1 MKCKNCGNECAVGK
15 FCNQCGALL
24 PVEEE
29 VKSAE
34 AAPAQAPQS
43 TQAEARPEP
52 EQAAEQAAPA
62 VQAESA
68 PSEAAPEQEAPAA
81 ETAEVPAAETPVQEE
96 PLKETP
102 AAEAP
107 VQEEPVKEVPAAEA
121 PVQEEPV
128 KEVSAAETP
137 AAEQPAP
144 VQTIPVAAPVQTA
157 PSAAPVAAAPA
168 GNDIKGKIREIC
180 GKVKAKMGEKAYKG
194 VGLWVPAILPAFW
207 GLLII
212 LFLAAD
218 GVNAGGFIRD
228 SGYGVMGGMYGGG
241 AAFGAVMC
249 LLIGLAYIG
258 LGVFRIVL
266 AVKKPYLTPKFVVP
280 TQLGLYGALF
290 LMSCVMVGSINT
302 YMGGAHSGPAG
313 NCILAFT
320 IIGAIFV
327 AAGILLFKFGCVD
340 ELIELRKNAA
350 AEYAEE
356 RKKKLAEQAA
366 AQAAAQ
372 SAAASAAMA
381 AMQLAA
387 SADPAKSMGEGAAAV
402 PQVVY
407 VQGDAK
413 PSMEDE
419 LFGKIPMKKKII
431 NYRWSGAVASLVAV
445 LFIAIAGVLPLSEIR
460 GGGAYSGFSFVY
472 TTFVMLAENAYY
484 SAGEYALSILFLVL
498 ELAAFAL
505 CALFAFL
512 HLRIAIKQPYTQHP
526 IFGMFHLWFTTIA
539 AGLMTYMVV
548 WSGIIDSYSSD
559 IGYIISAIIALILLA
574 VVLAGCMFG
583 VILYIVC
590 ARTDENRYLIKK
602 KRLQLRDD
610 PSSDTAG
617 IKSRKK
623 FAIAVAVIAL
633 VAFILSVA
641 MPAMKSSNR
650 GFDPN
655 VAISFR
661 VGESYYDIVDALGE
675 PYSVNTTSDNGKVAY
690 WYSKSYTDVMGKGNN
705 SGSDDDFDDIEDW
718 EDLENA
724 FEDSMK
730 EEEERQQQLDGL
742 VYQYYKITFD
752 KNNYMTYLVYDNNCS
767 YRSGNS
773 EEKRLSYGNMSLE
786 EYVNG
791 GNSTFGFNV
800 SVAYDDGSYEAGY
813 VDTLYSFDYSGNST
827 FKYNS
832 VLSDD
837 PVPVTAQG
845 ISSSDIVDFGN
856 AAYIDLGIDTY
867 LYKIGGILI
876 GAEDKADSNAEIT
889 SSDIS
894 VSGATIYV
902 DYSLTGIDGAI
913 AKLASTGKVRG
924 FVVTDK
930 IGGSRVTGGTY
941 AGSENGSLYT
951 YSSTNRKLLF
961 ASYADTKSN
970 TSIFETLKIRI
981 VGSYAFN
988 YYSRNTAITTLP
1000 AMGPGTSGYMG
1011 VTTLEDYAFAG
1022 STFTRVT
1029 IPSCVTSVGSKIF
1042 YGCSDGSVTLS
1053 GRTSVPSSW
1062 PSDWAVYNSSGY
1074 AWDIYNQ
1081 DGTRIN

>member
-29 VKSAE
+29 VKPAE

-43 TQAEARPEP
+43 TQAEVRPEP
-52 EQAAEQAAPA
+52 EQAAEQAAPI

-68 PSEAAPEQEAPAA
+68 PSEAAPEQEVPAAETPVQEAPAA
-81 ETAEVPAAETPVQEE
+81 ETAEVPAAEIPVQEE
-96 PLKETP
+96 PS
-102 AAEAP
+102 
-107 VQEEPVKEVPAAEA
+107 KEVPAAETAEA
-121 PVQEEPV
+121 P
-128 KEVSAAETP
+128 AAETP

-302 YMGGAHSGPAG
+302 YMGGAYSGPAG

-356 RKKKLAEQAA
+356 RKNKLAEQAA

-372 SAAASAAMA
+372 TAAASAAMA

-387 SADPAKSMGEGAAAV
+387 SADPSKSVGEGTAAV

-484 SAGEYALSILFLVL
+484 SAGTYALSILFLVL

-505 CALFAFL
+505 CVLFAFL

-559 IGYIISAIIALILLA
+559 IGYIISTIIALILLA

-623 FAIAVAVIAL
+623 FALAVAVIAL

-655 VAISFR
+655 VATSFR
-661 VGESYYDIVDALGE
+661 VGESYYDIVDELGE

-752 KNNYMTYLVYDNNCS
+752 RNNYMTYLVYDNNCS

-773 EEKRLSYGNMSLE
+773 EEKRISYGNMSLE
-786 EYVNG
+786 EDVDYDSISV
-791 GNSTFGFNV
+791 SIGFNV

-837 PVPVTAQG
+837 PVPVAVQG

-856 AAYIDLGIDTY
+856 AAYIDLGIDIY
-867 LYKIGGILI
+867 LSNIGGILI
-876 GAEDKADSNAEIT
+876 GAEDTADSNAEIT
-889 SSDIS
+889 SSDIDL
-894 VSGATIYV
+894 SGSKIYV

-930 IGGSRVTGGTY
+930 IGGSRMTGGTY
-941 AGSENGSLYT
+941 AGSENGSMYT
-951 YSSTNRKLLF
+951 YSSSNRKLLF

-988 YYSRNTAITTLP
+988 YYSGNSNITTLP
-1000 AMGPGTSGYMG
+1000 SMGPGTSGYTG

-1029 IPSCVTSVGSKIF
+1029 IPYCVKSVGSKIF
-1042 YGCSDGSVTLS
+1042 YGTTQGRVTLS
-1053 GRTSVPSSW
+1053 GETSVPSSW
-1062 PSDWAVYNSSGY
+1062 ASDWAVYNSSGY
-1074 AWDIYNQ
+1074 AWYIYNQ
-1081 DGTRIN
+1081 DNTQIN

>member
-29 VKSAE
+29 VKPAE

-43 TQAEARPEP
+43 TQAEVRSEP
-52 EQAAEQAAPA
+52 EQAAEQAAPV

-68 PSEAAPEQEAPAA
+68 SSEAAPEQEAPAA

-96 PLKETP
+96 PLKET
-102 AAEAP
+102 
-107 VQEEPVKEVPAAEA
+107 PAAEA

-180 GKVKAKMGEKAYKG
+180 GKVKAKMGEKAYTG

-623 FAIAVAVIAL
+623 SL
-633 VAFILSVA
+633 
-641 MPAMKSSNR
+641 PT
-650 GFDPN
+650 G
-655 VAISFR
+655 
-661 VGESYYDIVDALGE
+661 
-675 PYSVNTTSDNGKVAY
+675 
-690 WYSKSYTDVMGKGNN
+690 
-705 SGSDDDFDDIEDW
+705 
-718 EDLENA
+718 
-724 FEDSMK
+724 DSIPMW
-730 EEEERQQQLDGL
+730 Q
-742 VYQYYKITFD
+742 
-752 KNNYMTYLVYDNNCS
+752 
-767 YRSGNS
+767 YRSESAN
-773 EEKRLSYGNMSLE
+773 
-786 EYVNG
+786 
-791 GNSTFGFNV
+791 
-800 SVAYDDGSYEAGY
+800 
-813 VDTLYSFDYSGNST
+813 
-827 FKYNS
+827 
-832 VLSDD
+832 
-837 PVPVTAQG
+837 P
-845 ISSSDIVDFGN
+845 
-856 AAYIDLGIDTY
+856 
-867 LYKIGGILI
+867 
-876 GAEDKADSNAEIT
+876 
-889 SSDIS
+889 
-894 VSGATIYV
+894 
-902 DYSLTGIDGAI
+902 
-913 AKLASTGKVRG
+913 
-924 FVVTDK
+924 
-930 IGGSRVTGGTY
+930 
-941 AGSENGSLYT
+941 
-951 YSSTNRKLLF
+951 
-961 ASYADTKSN
+961 
-970 TSIFETLKIRI
+970 
-981 VGSYAFN
+981 
-988 YYSRNTAITTLP
+988 ITT
-1000 AMGPGTSGYMG
+1000 
-1011 VTTLEDYAFAG
+1011 
-1022 STFTRVT
+1022 
-1029 IPSCVTSVGSKIF
+1029 
-1042 YGCSDGSVTLS
+1042 
-1053 GRTSVPSSW
+1053 
-1062 PSDWAVYNSSGY
+1062 
-1074 AWDIYNQ
+1074 
-1081 DGTRIN
+1081 